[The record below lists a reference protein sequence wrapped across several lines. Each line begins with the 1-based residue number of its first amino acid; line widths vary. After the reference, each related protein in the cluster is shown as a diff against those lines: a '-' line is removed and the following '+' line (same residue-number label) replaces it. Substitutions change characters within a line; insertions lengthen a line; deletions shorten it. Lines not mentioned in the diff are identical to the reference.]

1 MFARRSVA
9 VFWRHMMSKGNFSFV
24 AWMLATFLV
33 AAAVTIV
40 LSHDP
45 VAAGPDEDGKTSGTG
60 EYQTS
65 GE

>member
-1 MFARRSVA
+1 
-9 VFWRHMMSKGNFSFV
+9 MSKGNFSFV

-33 AAAVTIV
+33 AAAVAIV

-45 VAAGPDEDGKTSGTG
+45 VAAGPDDDGKTSGTG
-60 EYQTS
+60 EVQTS